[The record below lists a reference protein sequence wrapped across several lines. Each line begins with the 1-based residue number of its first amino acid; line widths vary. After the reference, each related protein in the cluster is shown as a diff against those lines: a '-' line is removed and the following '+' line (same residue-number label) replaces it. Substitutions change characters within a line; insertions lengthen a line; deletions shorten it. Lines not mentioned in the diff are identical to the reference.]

1 MDGVKAYGMPLRVRS
16 DQGRENILIADYM
29 LATRGPGSMITRK
42 SVHNQRIERLWRD
55 VCEGVLSLHYD
66 LFYFMEDHNLLDIPN
81 PVHIYALH
89 YVYLPKINE
98 KLNIWQETWSRHKL
112 RTVKTSPLC
121 LWTAGNINNLITF
134 QLDDPANYGVD
145 STVDDNEIE
154 SNHERADLN
163 PRVSFS
169 SDIIPVSERCQEQLI
184 LHCPS
189 DWTSSNYGT
198 DIYCTALDIIMRY

>member
-1 MDGVKAYGMPLRVRS
+1 MDGVKAYGMHLRVRS

-29 LATRGPGSMITRK
+29 LATRGPGSMITGK

-98 KLNIWQETWSRHKL
+98 KLNIWQEAWSRHKL

-121 LWTAGNINNLITF
+121 L
-134 QLDDPANYGVD
+134 
-145 STVDDNEIE
+145 
-154 SNHERADLN
+154 
-163 PRVSFS
+163 
-169 SDIIPVSERCQEQLI
+169 
-184 LHCPS
+184 
-189 DWTSSNYGT
+189 
-198 DIYCTALDIIMRY
+198 